1 MSYSN
6 TILNNFSTKDQEDL
20 MHRIHDVVHIGVS
33 NCSLSTMLDNYAEK
47 YNMKEVL
54 NSRLK
59 NEKYS
64 ENLEYPISK
73 VLYQDRT
80 HVMSPSDDE
89 FYEKKL
95 DILKMLVSYGADI
108 SKVNEPYSYHTKIDL
123 DEMKYRNL
131 INDEIIKFLK
141 LS

>member
-6 TILNNFSTKDQEDL
+6 TILNKFPIKDQEDL

-33 NCSLSTMLDNYAEK
+33 NCSLSIMLDNYGEK
-47 YNMKEVL
+47 YNLKEVL

-80 HVMSPSDDE
+80 YVMSPSDDD
-89 FYEKKL
+89 FYKKKL

-108 SKVNEPYSYHTKIDL
+108 SKVNGPYSYYTKIDL
-123 DEMKYRNL
+123 DEMKARNL
-131 INDEIIKFLK
+131 INDEIINFLK

>member
-6 TILNNFSTKDQEDL
+6 TILNKFPIKDQEDL

-33 NCSLSTMLDNYAEK
+33 NCSLSIMLDNYGEK
-47 YNMKEVL
+47 YNLKEVL

-73 VLYQDRT
+73 VLYQVRT

-95 DILKMLVSYGADI
+95 NILKMLVSYGADI
-108 SKVNEPYSYHTKIDL
+108 SKAKEPYSYHTKIDL
-123 DEMKYRNL
+123 DEMKERNL
-131 INDEIIKFLK
+131 INDEIINFLK

>member
-6 TILNNFSTKDQEDL
+6 TILNKFPIKDQEDL

-33 NCSLSTMLDNYAEK
+33 NCSLSIMLDNYGEK
-47 YNMKEVL
+47 YNLKEVL

-80 HVMSPSDDE
+80 YVMSPSDDD
-89 FYEKKL
+89 FYKKKL

-108 SKVNEPYSYHTKIDL
+108 SKVNGPYSYHTKIDL
-123 DEMKYRNL
+123 DEMKARNL
-131 INDEIIKFLK
+131 INDEIINFLK

>member
-1 MSYSN
+1 MLYSN
-6 TILNNFSTKDQEDL
+6 TKLNNLSILDQEDL
-20 MHRIHDVVHIGVS
+20 MHRLHDVVHIGVS
-33 NCSLSTMLDNYAEK
+33 NCSLSIMLDSYAEK

-73 VLYQDRT
+73 VLYQYRT

-123 DEMKYRNL
+123 DEMKERNL
-131 INDEIIKFLK
+131 INDEIIEFLK

>member
-6 TILNNFSTKDQEDL
+6 TNINKLSIEDQEDL

-33 NCSLSTMLDNYAEK
+33 NSSLSIMLDSFAEK
-47 YNMKEVL
+47 YNMNEVL
-54 NSRLK
+54 NTRLK

-73 VLYQDRT
+73 VLYQYRT

-95 DILKMLVSYGADI
+95 DILKMLVSHGADI
-108 SKVNEPYSYHTKIDL
+108 SKAKEPYSYHTKIDL
-123 DEMKYRNL
+123 DEMKERNL
-131 INDEIIKFLK
+131 INDEIIEFLK